1 MHSSLGVTAGLFLI
15 PGGGYKNQR
24 EPRRSVGGNGGD
36 PRTLED
42 PQRIQ
47 IEASGCGGGIWWGK
61 DEQLGCWLGTKFR
74 ASKEQNIL
82 RVGPRSYSLSSKPS
96 VTSPRENEETSVARM
111 GREKVSLT

>member
-1 MHSSLGVTAGLFLI
+1 MTAGLFLI

-82 RVGPRSYSLSSKPS
+82 RVGPRSYSLSFKPS